1 MFSLQPVT
9 RRITY
14 VIIFELI
21 AIVLSSMILSGMSD
35 RQVTDS
41 LPVAVG
47 VSLIAVVWNYAYNT
61 LFESWERK
69 NGITSRSVTLRVAH
83 TVLFEAGF
91 IVLAVPLFMW
101 WYQVSFV
108 TAFMMELGILVFFLV
123 YTFVF
128 TWLFDKIVPIAASQ
142 Q

>member
-47 VSLIAVVWNYAYNT
+47 ISLIAVIWNYVYNT

-69 NGITSRSVTLRVAH
+69 KGITSRSVTLRVAH

-91 IVLAVPLFMW
+91 IVLAVPMFMW

-128 TWLFDKIVPIAASQ
+128 TWLFDKIVPTAASQ

>member
-1 MFSLQPVT
+1 MLSLQPVT

-101 WYQVSFV
+101 WYEVSFV

-128 TWLFDKIVPIAASQ
+128 TWLFDKIVPTAASQ

>member
-47 VSLIAVVWNYAYNT
+47 VSLIAVVWNYVYNT

-69 NGITSRSVTLRVAH
+69 KGITDRSVTLRVAH

-101 WYQVSFV
+101 WYHVSFV

-128 TWLFDKIVPIAASQ
+128 TWLFDKLVPIAASQ
-142 Q
+142 H

>member
-101 WYQVSFV
+101 WYEVSFV